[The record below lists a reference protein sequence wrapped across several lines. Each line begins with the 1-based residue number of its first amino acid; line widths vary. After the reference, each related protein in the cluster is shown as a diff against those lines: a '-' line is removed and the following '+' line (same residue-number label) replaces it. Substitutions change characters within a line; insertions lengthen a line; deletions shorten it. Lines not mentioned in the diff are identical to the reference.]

1 METNFVNSSHSAA
14 LRATLT
20 WTPKSL
26 PVLRRILTDELDIL
40 TRKDAQGNTILHF
53 LAAGGNATAFREL
66 FEGGLLT
73 RSNGGGGGE
82 LRTWNWR
89 GDTVLHEAARFGRVN
104 VVEIIMEMER
114 ELVLE
119 RNAMGGTPLYSAA
132 ANGEREVF
140 NLLKVAAADEEL
152 LRRDDGCT
160 ILHAAIM
167 GEHYSLA
174 MEIVESFPNLAGAH
188 DKKGNTALNMLASK
202 PVSFKSGSSYWLR
215 NLGSRPFI
223 PLQFLLCL
231 VYLCIPMWINDSKLI
246 GDVEDPQK
254 NKSVICQ
261 SKGSF
266 VENIIS
272 VVPWLKGVRE
282 VKKKHACALDLAK
295 RLIAKE
301 EDWSHYTNSC
311 GRYNHDDEDDRPKP
325 IITKTRRNPFL
336 QAAENSIQELVEEI
350 LGKFPEAVYCVDS
363 NGKNIFHIAVEK
375 KDERMYWFLK
385 KNVARKEGMM
395 AALDHGRN
403 SILHFATKPGAN
415 PRALLG
421 NLNQMAWD
429 VYWFKLVYY
438 DSPPH
443 LPWYPNSDGKTA
455 TELFEDT
462 QSGLRKDA
470 EEALKSMNGSL
481 LLVSALIG
489 TVNYAA
495 VFTLPGGFYSD
506 RDSQDYGRPAL
517 YGTGKERDLLLFLW
531 FTGVALYAAFLSLVE
546 MVVIQLSK
554 FASSDFFTAL
564 PFRYIL
570 AITALYVSVLFTI
583 LACFEA
589 YYIIDL
595 RINVYAFLGPALAVA
610 TIVFIDAVYLILC
623 RLCLALCCS
632 LSHRGHM
639 FESIIVK
646 HSIEEAKLYETTSR

>member
-1 METNFVNSSHSAA
+1 M
-14 LRATLT
+14 RASQTG
-20 WTPKSL
+20 PKIKDLSL
-26 PVLRRILTDELDIL
+26 IPF
-40 TRKDAQGNTILHF
+40 H
-53 LAAGGNATAFREL
+53 L
-66 FEGGLLT
+66 F
-73 RSNGGGGGE
+73 
-82 LRTWNWR
+82 
-89 GDTVLHEAARFGRVN
+89 F
-104 VVEIIMEMER
+104 
-114 ELVLE
+114 
-119 RNAMGGTPLYSAA
+119 Y
-132 ANGEREVF
+132 
-140 NLLKVAAADEEL
+140 
-152 LRRDDGCT
+152 
-160 ILHAAIM
+160 
-167 GEHYSLA
+167 
-174 MEIVESFPNLAGAH
+174 
-188 DKKGNTALNMLASK
+188 
-202 PVSFKSGSSYWLR
+202 
-215 NLGSRPFI
+215 
-223 PLQFLLCL
+223 CL
-231 VYLCIPMWINDSKLI
+231 VA
-246 GDVEDPQK
+246 
-254 NKSVICQ
+254 
-261 SKGSF
+261 
-266 VENIIS
+266 
-272 VVPWLKGVRE
+272 PWLKGIHE

-311 GRYNHDDEDDRPKP
+311 PGPSQKVDDDDDRP
-325 IITKTRRNPFL
+325 IITTKTRRNPLL
-336 QAAENSIQELVEEI
+336 QAAENGIQELVEEI
-350 LGKFPEAVYCVDS
+350 LGKFPEAAYCVDS

-415 PRALLG
+415 PRVLLG
-421 NLNQMAWD
+421 SLNQMAWD
-429 VYWFKLVYY
+429 VYWFKLVYD

-462 QSGLRKDA
+462 HSGLRKDA

-495 VFTLPGGFYSD
+495 VFTLPGGFNSN
-506 RDSQDYGRPAL
+506 RDSRDYGRPVL
-517 YGTGKERDLLLFLW
+517 YGTGKEQDLLLFLW

-554 FASSDFFTAL
+554 FVSSDFFIAL
-564 PFRYIL
+564 PLRYIV

-595 RINVYAFLGPALAVA
+595 HINVYVFLGPALAVA
-610 TIVFIDAVYLILC
+610 TLVFIDAGYLPLC
-623 RLCLALCCS
+623 RLYLALCCS

-639 FESIIVK
+639 FQAVIVK

>member
-1 METNFVNSSHSAA
+1 METNLANSSHSAA
-14 LRATLT
+14 LRAALT
-20 WTPKSL
+20 WTPESL
-26 PVLRRILTDELDIL
+26 PVLHRILTDEPDIL

-104 VVEIIMEMER
+104 VVEIIMERER
-114 ELVLE
+114 ELVSE

-140 NLLKVAAADEEL
+140 NLLKVVAAHEEL

-174 MEIVESFPNLAGAH
+174 MEIVETFPNLAGAH
-188 DKKGNTALNMLASK
+188 DKNGNTALNLLASK

-231 VYLCIPMWINDSKLI
+231 VYLCIPMWINDSKLT
-246 GDVEDPQK
+246 GDVEDPQR
-254 NKSVICQ
+254 NKPVICQ

-266 VENIIS
+266 IENIIS
-272 VVPWLKGVRE
+272 VVPWLKGVHE

-311 GRYNHDDEDDRPKP
+311 GE
-325 IITKTRRNPFL
+325 TRRNPLL
-336 QAAENSIQELVEEI
+336 QAVENSIQELVEEI
-350 LGKFPEAVYCVDS
+350 LGKFPEAAYCVDS

-395 AALDHGRN
+395 AALDDGRN

-415 PRALLG
+415 PRVLLG
-421 NLNQMAWD
+421 SLNQMAWD
-429 VYWFKLVYY
+429 VYWFMLVYY

-462 QSGLRKDA
+462 HSGLRKDA

-495 VFTLPGGFYSD
+495 VFTLPGGFNSD
-506 RDSQDYGRPAL
+506 RGRPVL
-517 YGTGKERDLLLFLW
+517 YGTDKERDLLLFLW

-546 MVVIQLSK
+546 MIVIQLSK

-564 PFRYIL
+564 PFRYIVT
-570 AITALYVSVLFTI
+570 ITALYVSVLFTI

-589 YYIIDL
+589 YDIIDL
-595 RINVYAFLGPALAVA
+595 HINVYVFLGPALAVA

-639 FESIIVK
+639 FEAVIVK

>member
-104 VVEIIMEMER
+104 VVEIIMERER

-152 LRRDDGCT
+152 LRRDDSCT
-160 ILHAAIM
+160 ILHAAIL

-188 DKKGNTALNMLASK
+188 DKNGNTALNMLASK

-231 VYLCIPMWINDSKLI
+231 VYLL
-246 GDVEDPQK
+246 
-254 NKSVICQ
+254 
-261 SKGSF
+261 
-266 VENIIS
+266 
-272 VVPWLKGVRE
+272 VPWLKGVRE

-311 GRYNHDDEDDRPKP
+311 GRYNDYDDNDRPKP
-325 IITKTRRNPFL
+325 IITKTRRNPLL

-350 LGKFPEAVYCVDS
+350 LGKFPEAAFCVDS

-395 AALDHGRN
+395 AALDHSRN

-415 PRALLG
+415 PRVLLG

-462 QSGLRKDA
+462 HSGLRKDA

-495 VFTLPGGFYSD
+495 VFTLPGGFDSN
-506 RDSQDYGRPAL
+506 RDSRDPGRPAL
-517 YGTGKERDLLLFLW
+517 CGTGKERDLLLFLW

-564 PFRYIL
+564 PFRYIV

-595 RINVYAFLGPALAVA
+595 RINVYVFLGPALAVA
-610 TIVFIDAVYLILC
+610 TIVFIDSAYLILC

-639 FESIIVK
+639 FEAVIVK

>member
-1 METNFVNSSHSAA
+1 MVTNSSHSAA

-26 PVLRRILTDELDIL
+26 PVLRQILTDKPDIL
-40 TRKDAQGNTILHF
+40 TRKEAQGNTILHF
-53 LAAGGNATAFREL
+53 LAAGGNATAFREM

-73 RSNGGGGGE
+73 RSNGSGGGE
-82 LRTWNWR
+82 LRTWNSR

-104 VVEIIMEMER
+104 VVEIIMERER
-114 ELVLE
+114 ELVSE

-140 NLLKVAAADEEL
+140 NLLKLAAAREEL

-188 DKKGNTALNMLASK
+188 DKNGNTALNMLASK

-215 NLGSRPFI
+215 NLGSMSSI

-231 VYLCIPMWINDSKLI
+231 VYLCIPMWINDSKLT
-246 GDVEDPQK
+246 GDVEDPQR
-254 NKSVICQ
+254 NKPLICQ
-261 SKGSF
+261 LKGSF

-272 VVPWLKGVRE
+272 VVPWLKGVHE

-311 GRYNHDDEDDRPKP
+311 GRYNHDNDNYRP
-325 IITKTRRNPFL
+325 IITTETRRNPLL

-350 LGKFPEAVYCVDS
+350 LGKFPEAAYCVDS
-363 NGKNIFHIAVEK
+363 HGKNIFHIAVEK

-403 SILHFATKPGAN
+403 SILHFAAKPGAN
-415 PRALLG
+415 PRVLLG
-421 NLNQMAWD
+421 SLNRMARD

-462 QSGLRKDA
+462 HSGLRKDA

-495 VFTLPGGFYSD
+495 VFTLPGGYNSG
-506 RDSQDYGRPAL
+506 RDSRDSSRPAL

-564 PFRYIL
+564 PSRYIV

-595 RINVYAFLGPALAVA
+595 RINVYVFLGPALTVA
-610 TIVFIDAVYLILC
+610 TIVFVDAVYLILC

-632 LSHRGHM
+632 LSHRSHM
-639 FESIIVK
+639 FEAIIVK